1 VLRGKGKGVGTSG
14 KKLTKERELRGKEGE
29 GEPRGKEGEG
39 EPREGEKELYQ
50 TVQINLDP
58 KGMGHVVSSP
68 LLLKPR
74 TENDEGVPMK
84 IDLRPLS

>member
-1 VLRGKGKGVGTSG
+1 MLRGKGKGAGTSG
-14 KKLTKERELRGKEGE
+14 KKLTKER
-29 GEPRGKEGEG
+29 EPRGKEGEG

-74 TENDEGVPMK
+74 TKNDEGVPMK